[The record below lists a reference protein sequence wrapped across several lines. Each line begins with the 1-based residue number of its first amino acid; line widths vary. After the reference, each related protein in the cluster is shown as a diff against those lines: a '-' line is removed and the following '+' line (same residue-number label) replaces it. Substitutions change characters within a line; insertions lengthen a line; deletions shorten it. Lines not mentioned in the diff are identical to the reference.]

1 MIKLRE
7 LLAKSPTVESS
18 DAESLRLA
26 IVAEYDA
33 ISLYEQLAQKVN
45 NEKIKSV
52 LLDIAKEEKT
62 HVGELQ
68 ALLLQVDSEQASEL
82 KKGAEEVEKV

>member
-7 LLAKSPTVESS
+7 LLAKSPTAESS

-68 ALLLQVDSEQASEL
+68 ALLLKVDSEQASEL
-82 KKGAEEVEKV
+82 KKGAEEVEK